1 MLFMHNYRQFIF
13 NKLIM
18 DANVTTLR
26 VFQRETAFIFL
37 LKLC

>member
-1 MLFMHNYRQFIF
+1 MLFMHNYIQFIF

-26 VFQRETAFIFL
+26 VFQRETALIFL
-37 LKLC
+37 WKFF